1 MSVLRVA
8 GRFLGAV
15 VALAALGVLVVGV
28 PWGLS
33 HYIGWPLPTQLPTV
47 GELEAFVLTPLSTS
61 TLLGLLA
68 CIAWPLWLVFSVDV
82 ARCVPDALRGIRMP
96 AAGPVHALAA
106 FLVAAAVLGLLGPR
120 SPSALPAPV
129 TIAADAPAPVVVSYD
144 LGATPGQLLQ
154 PAAVAIPSADAQ
166 GATTTMARHPAQLR
180 SSVAEPGTVIVRGPH
195 HGVYDSLWRI
205 AERELGD
212 GARWPALFERNH
224 GMPQADGT
232 ALTEP
237 GLIQPGWILRLPDQ
251 PATPPSAATGHSDPV
266 PLPAPQG
273 AVEQAPPTA
282 PAPPPAQIPAP
293 APATEPPPAPGAAP
307 GSGLGSTHS
316 PAESVSS
323 TPGSGLALGT
333 GGLLTLSVAGAVT
346 AALALRRR
354 RRRHSYV
361 PGSGQR
367 HQPEPMPPVVRTLRI
382 AYDQQQL
389 GLDPDDEP
397 NGDDPEDPR
406 PEDGRAV
413 ALDGGS
419 GPHPG
424 SVEVGVRDGRA
435 RAVDLAALHG
445 LGITGAGTEATA
457 RALLVHLLAT
467 TAATVLIPQQDATRL
482 LGTDV
487 YTSPRL
493 RIVRDLDSATTA
505 LARHLTAQ
513 RQGEG
518 PKVVL
523 VASVDGPQPRLQQ
536 ILDNAATCGVQG
548 ILLGH
553 WPAGATVRVDSTGL
567 VTATSPT
574 LTDLHST
581 QLFHLGASD
590 TRDLIELLTDI
601 PPTQTPADIDADIGQ
616 PHPATPDRTEPGD
629 REAVSDDEPSAVT
642 QEQSGPTDH
651 SLAPVSA
658 PYRDPAGVDEPVSL
672 VAGGVVAGVDPSS
685 DATVVQRGG
694 SAGPATATAGSAP
707 RASVSV
713 LAPDPEAPMALSLSL
728 LGPVA
733 LHWHT
738 LEGPQDLSTVLA
750 PKHTA
755 LLVLLGLYPDGTTR
769 EVLREALWPN
779 ANARRPYNAL
789 YATISQIRKALQDA
803 THGQIADPFDQRG
816 ERISL
821 DRHTITVDYW
831 DLLDADHARRIAP
844 NQESRLEACWLI
856 ASLYRGELAEHQSPL
871 WLEAPREAAHRAAL
885 DALAELAAHYRESDP
900 NRQLQLLEHARL
912 LAPDNEAIYRDI
924 MRTQAALG
932 LTASINRTAQLLTS
946 TLAAMGA
953 RPDPST
959 TILARTLQTR
969 HYVISPA

>member
-129 TIAADAPAPVVVSYD
+129 AIAADAPAPVVVSYD

-154 PAAVAIPSADAQ
+154 PAAAVAIPSADAL

-212 GARWPALFERNH
+212 GARWRALFERNH
-224 GMPQADGT
+224 GVPQAGGT

-251 PATPPSAATGHSDPV
+251 PATPLPPAAGHPDPV
-266 PLPAPQG
+266 PLPTPEGPARG
-273 AVEQAPPTA
+273 GEVEQAPPTA
-282 PAPPPAQIPAP
+282 SAPPPAQIPAP
-293 APATEPPPAPGAAP
+293 APVTEPIPASGAAP
-307 GSGLGSTHS
+307 GTGSDSTR
-316 PAESVSS
+316 PLAGPVSS
-323 TPGSGLALGT
+323 TPGSGVVLAT
-333 GGLLTLSVAGAVT
+333 GGFLALSVAGAVT

-389 GLDPDDEP
+389 GLDPGDESD
-397 NGDDPEDPR
+397 GEDPEDPR
-406 PEDGRAV
+406 PEDGNAV
-413 ALDGGS
+413 ARDGGS

-467 TAATVLIPQQDATRL
+467 TVATVLIPQQDATCL

-487 YTSPRL
+487 HTSPRL
-493 RIVRDLDSATTA
+493 RIVRDLDSAATA

-536 ILDNAATCGVQG
+536 ILDNAATCDVQG

-574 LTDLHST
+574 LTDLHGT

-601 PPTQTPADIDADIGQ
+601 PPTQTPADVDADIGQ
-616 PHPATPDRTEPGD
+616 AHPATPDRTELGD
-629 REAVSDDEPSAVT
+629 REAV
-642 QEQSGPTDH
+642 
-651 SLAPVSA
+651 
-658 PYRDPAGVDEPVSL
+658 
-672 VAGGVVAGVDPSS
+672 
-685 DATVVQRGG
+685 
-694 SAGPATATAGSAP
+694 
-707 RASVSV
+707 
-713 LAPDPEAPMALSLSL
+713 ALSLSL

-738 LEGPQDLSTVLA
+738 PEGPQDLSTVLA

-769 EVLREALWPN
+769 EVLREALWSN
-779 ANARRPYNAL
+779 VNARRPFNAL
-789 YATISQIRKALQDA
+789 YATISQIRKALQEA
-803 THGQIADPFDQRG
+803 THGQITDPFDQRG

-821 DRHTITVDYW
+821 NRHTITVDYW
-831 DLLDADHARRIAP
+831 ELLDADHARHIAP

-932 LTASINRTAQLLTS
+932 LTDSINRTAQLLTS

-959 TILARTLQTR
+959 ITLARALQTR
-969 HYVISPA
+969 HHIISPA